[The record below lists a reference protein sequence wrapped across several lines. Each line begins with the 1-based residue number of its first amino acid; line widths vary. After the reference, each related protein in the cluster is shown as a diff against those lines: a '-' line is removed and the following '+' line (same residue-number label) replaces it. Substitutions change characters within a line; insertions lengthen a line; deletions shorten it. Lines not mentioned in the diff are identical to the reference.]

1 VLQNEQLVVD
11 VNIESTSF
19 SDLVSGEP
27 NGIFERKSSSE
38 FLTDLKNEISKLKT
52 KGL

>member
-1 VLQNEQLVVD
+1 VLYNEQLVVD
-11 VNIESTSF
+11 VNIENTDF
-19 SDLVSGEP
+19 SDLIGGEP
-27 NGIFERKSSSE
+27 NGIVVRQGSSE